1 MATRRLH
8 LCHLRFRR
16 LRLRLHSPS
25 SSSVYVF
32 RLCTV
37 HSASLEFVHN
47 SRFLSFGHGYFQR
60 STFRIMDAIYG
71 YHFLLSVRLP
81 TEFPTAFPTVYVR
94 LSNRHPCRV
103 WVPSTPP
110 EKSMSQCL
118 CSRNPHSVLV
128 PSTPPEKEHAAVP
141 LLQTSCSVWVP
152 STPPEKSMSQC
163 LCSRPLVLS
172 HVRSLALGSSLV
184 RPFVASTLD
193 RQPSMVTRRLHSLVS
208 PSLLP
213 SVSSVPTSLSICRT
227 RRPIMHTA
235 SLDLVCV
242 AITRSSPFYNR
253 NISRTRKC
261 TCTRAKLSDTAIQ
274 PLRRLYS

>member
-1 MATRRLH
+1 
-8 LCHLRFRR
+8 
-16 LRLRLHSPS
+16 
-25 SSSVYVF
+25 
-32 RLCTV
+32 
-37 HSASLEFVHN
+37 
-47 SRFLSFGHGYFQR
+47 
-60 STFRIMDAIYG
+60 MDAIYG

-172 HVRSLALGSSLV
+172 HVHSLALGSSLV
-184 RPFVASTLD
+184 RPFVLRLLRLLRLSTN
-193 RQPSMVTRRLHSLVS
+193 
-208 PSLLP
+208 
-213 SVSSVPTSLSICRT
+213 
-227 RRPIMHTA
+227 A
-235 SLDLVCV
+235 SL
-242 AITRSSPFYNR
+242 RSS
-253 NISRTRKC
+253 ISTFKSTPGFNYLDSSHVSHFKPYSITSR
-261 TCTRAKLSDTAIQ
+261 LF
-274 PLRRLYS
+274 RLYMTQLHMARGPRLTKREVLL